1 MVGRKSAPR
10 AFRRA
15 LPIDVDASGGPSA
28 VLAARSDE
36 TPTSQKLQAVVERR
50 PTARRR
56 RRRAVE
62 VATPVPVSGF
72 PVPGN
77 TPLVVKSETA
87 PPSVEAGR
95 REVGRDVGGEGFEE
109 NDRIIAAMSQAEI
122 DEEVASLRE
131 MFSDE
136 AFAGLQTLAGKRR
149 GDVERKEVTGERR
162 VSFAQNEE
170 KGNDGGNEGRSDTFT
185 YPSARVQPR
194 GDARD
199 EDVTSLVRLG
209 SDFREDMS
217 RMRAANGELAGVV
230 EDVLSLE
237 HAAREGAE
245 SEKLSW
251 TGEADVPVPE
261 SGEDLDA
268 AVQKSVDALGEVADW
283 RFDLRGRRLSDDDVR
298 SLPMHLG
305 LHHHGAQPDSA
316 GYTLGEM
323 LLLARS
329 TVVGQRAAALQMFA
343 GVFSRHGSEV
353 VSPLASAGGIA
364 ALLADASI
372 GEAESIE
379 RTRPGGIAVSQN
391 VSLSAAFVRCVF
403 ELVLFE
409 EKQNMRLCSG
419 LSADVADTEQLYFVS
434 SLYASPDP
442 SVEIDLHEK
451 QPVVK
456 VLGES
461 GCVSRLVLI
470 AGAARSTGNVDISIK
485 ALRSCLFISRYST
498 SAALTVALS
507 NATCMDLFDMALPFE
522 GFRSEVDAGDAIGV
536 GSSKNEPGN
545 FRMPLSPEG
554 CEVMQHA
561 CEVISV
567 CILASGWAG
576 ELALLNRPKGLGDA
590 GRLERLLMLRVD
602 GVELERCARESEWD
616 AFTCASS
623 ALRVLR
629 SLFTFGLGIGA
640 AGRITR
646 GGLPYLVTTALPS
659 YTEASPVARVTCSK
673 ARTEAFLALESYVHS
688 LFADIVAVEKER
700 KAGAGGDHYADNAI
714 ESISSSQARV
724 VFAQGELQ
732 YLMSTAIEAALH
744 FTGNGPWSAN
754 DSCGLTATCS
764 RAAAGHFMA
773 TMMAMTSVSKHL
785 FNPEFVGHVY
795 SVACET
801 AESLDALAIAIRT
814 ECSIDTIF
822 SMEQS
827 LCAGLSVVHAAG
839 RLIPHSKSLLISN
852 ITSVVEHLSNV
863 FGALS
868 VTGSSSLLREITCS
882 TSLNAFAEWLG
893 LQAQISPS
901 RATALRG
908 LDLLGHCREAQ
919 VCADIVTRCVLS
931 RDLIL
936 SLDPKMTGSEA
947 AGAIAVLLPATLVE
961 LFRSRKVQGSVDG
974 EDGSPDDRLELPLL
988 SSRHLLVFWLAGDAE
1003 IRSSAF
1009 SILRALRLGLVI
1021 SPNVAFQAL
1030 VLGIPSNAWFDVS
1043 SETAKDFGSA
1053 LSCEVIAAGES
1064 ASVNLFSEFDD
1075 TRMPSFSTLSA
1086 PSMATSLI
1094 SISECLL
1101 EHGPLSRDSPS
1112 GIRGIANVLLSA
1124 MLRSRE
1130 VDSSLRRILWRMTV
1144 SDCGGMALFNG
1155 ARVLGGGI
1163 WTDAEDILSPQYAEL
1178 LCGPRGLVESSE
1190 TRDVFYA
1197 LLPSLLARKPEIV
1210 ALLSSPVGRKAVS
1223 VWHDRERSSP
1233 TSSLSADFID
1243 RLDFSSFGIGS
1254 SAQLGESSGIIGN

>member
-1 MVGRKSAPR
+1 MVGRKTAPR

-15 LPIDVDASGGPSA
+15 LPIEDEPAGEPAA
-28 VLAARSDE
+28 VLAARSDQ

-62 VATPVPVSGF
+62 EPTSVPVSGF
-72 PVPGN
+72 PVPGI
-77 TPLVVKSETA
+77 TPLVAMSETTSA
-87 PPSVEAGR
+87 TLKAGR
-95 REVGRDVGGEGFEE
+95 REVGGDVGGEGFEE
-109 NDRIIAAMSQAEI
+109 NDRIVAAMSQAEI
-122 DEEVASLRE
+122 DEEVASLRG
-131 MFSDE
+131 MFSEE
-136 AFAGLQTLAGKRR
+136 AFAGLQKLAEKRR
-149 GDVERKEVTGERR
+149 GDVGRKEVTGEQR
-162 VSFAQNEE
+162 VSFAQDEE
-170 KGNDGGNEGRSDTFT
+170 KGKGGGNENRADAFT

-199 EDVTSLVRLG
+199 EDTTSLVRLG
-209 SDFREDMS
+209 GDCREDLS

-245 SEKLSW
+245 SEKLAW

-268 AVQKSVDALGEVADW
+268 AVQRSVDALGEVADW
-283 RFDLRGRRLSDDDVR
+283 RFDLGGRRLSDDDIR

-343 GVFSRHGSEV
+343 GVFSRHGTEV
-353 VSPLASAGGIA
+353 ILPLASAGGIA
-364 ALLADASI
+364 ALLADVSI
-372 GEAESIE
+372 DATDAIE
-379 RTRPGGIAVSQN
+379 QTGPGGAAVSQN

-409 EKQNMRLCSG
+409 EKQNKRLSSG
-419 LSADVADTEQLYFVS
+419 LSSSVADTKQLYFVS
-434 SLYASPDP
+434 SLYVSPDP
-442 SVEIDLHEK
+442 SFEIDLHEK

-498 SAALTVALS
+498 SAALAVARS
-507 NATCMDLFDMALPFE
+507 KATCMDLFDMALPFE
-522 GFRSEVDAGDAIGV
+522 GFRSEVDAADATGMRR
-536 GSSKNEPGN
+536 SKHEPAKS
-545 FRMPLSPEG
+545 RPPLSPAG
-554 CEVMQHA
+554 CEITQHA
-561 CEVISV
+561 CEVISL

-576 ELALLNRPKGLGDA
+576 ELALLQRPRGLGDA

-640 AGRITR
+640 AGKITH
-646 GGLPYLVTTALPS
+646 GGLPYLVTTTLPS
-659 YTEASPVARVTCSK
+659 DTEASHVARVTCSK
-673 ARTEAFLALESYVHS
+673 AKTEAFLALESYVHS
-688 LFADIVAVEKER
+688 LFADIVAVEEER
-700 KAGAGGDHYADNAI
+700 KTGAGGDQRADNAI
-714 ESISSSQARV
+714 DNTSLSQARLD
-724 VFAQGELQ
+724 FARGELQ
-732 YLMSTAIEAALH
+732 YLMSTALEAALH

-754 DSCGLTATCS
+754 DSCDLAATCS

-785 FNPEFVGHVY
+785 FNPELVTHVY

-801 AESLDALAIAIRT
+801 ADSLDALAIAIRS
-814 ECSIDTIF
+814 ECSIDTIV
-822 SMEQS
+822 SMERS
-827 LCAGLSVVHAAG
+827 LCAGLSMVHAAG
-839 RLIPHSKSLLISN
+839 RLIPHSKSLLLPN

-863 FGALS
+863 FDALS
-868 VTGSSSLLREITCS
+868 VTGSSSLIRETSCS
-882 TSLNAFAEWLG
+882 TSLNAFTEWLG
-893 LQAQISPS
+893 LQAQILPSP
-901 RATALRG
+901 ATALRG
-908 LDLLGHCREAQ
+908 LELLGHCREAQ

-936 SLDPKMTGSEA
+936 SLDPKMSESEA
-947 AGAIAVLLPATLVE
+947 ADAIAVLLPATLEE
-961 LFRSRKVQGSVDG
+961 LFRSRKVLGSVDG
-974 EDGSPDDRLELPLL
+974 EDGSPGDRLELPLL
-988 SSRHLLVFWLAGDAE
+988 SSRHLLEFWLAGDAE
-1003 IRSSAF
+1003 VRSSAC
-1009 SILRALRLGLVI
+1009 SVLRALRLGRVI
-1021 SPNVAFQAL
+1021 SPSVVFQAL
-1030 VLGIPSNAWFDVS
+1030 VLGVPSKAWFDVS
-1043 SETAKDFGSA
+1043 SKTAEAFGSA
-1053 LSCEVIAAGES
+1053 LSCEVLAAGES
-1064 ASVNLFSEFDD
+1064 ASANLFSKVDD
-1075 TRMPSFSTLSA
+1075 TRMPSFSTSSA
-1086 PSMATSLI
+1086 PSMAASLI

-1130 VDSSLRRILWRMTV
+1130 VDSSLRRMLWRMTV

-1155 ARVLGGGI
+1155 ARVLGGDN
-1163 WTDAEDILSPQYAEL
+1163 WTDAEDILSPLYVEL

-1190 TRDVFYA
+1190 TREVFYA
-1197 LLPSLLARKPEIV
+1197 LLPSLLAKKPETV
-1210 ALLSSPVGRKAVS
+1210 ALLSSPAGRKAVI
-1223 VWHDRERSSP
+1223 VWRDRERSSS
-1233 TSSLSADFID
+1233 TSSLSTDIID
-1243 RLDFSSFGIGS
+1243 RLNFSS
-1254 SAQLGESSGIIGN
+1254 